1 MMFPENLLIMKYQKN
16 TDEYF
21 MNLALEEAKK
31 AESKLEVPV
40 GCVIVKDNKI
50 IAKAHNLRE
59 SKQSSLAHAEII
71 AIEKACKKVGSWR
84 LEDCDI
90 FITLEPCLMCSGAII
105 NSRIKRVVYGTTE
118 PKFGAHQ
125 SKTNVYEIDF
135 NHKTEVKAGVLAE
148 ESNRMLK
155 DFFKNIRSE
164 KN

>member
-1 MMFPENLLIMKYQKN
+1 MKYQKN

-21 MNLALEEAKK
+21 MQAALNEAKK
-31 AESKLEVPV
+31 AEAKLEVPV

-50 IAKAHNLRE
+50 ISRAYNLRE
-59 SKQSSLAHAEII
+59 SKQSSLAHAEIL

-84 LEDCDI
+84 LEDCVLYV
-90 FITLEPCLMCSGAII
+90 TLEPCLMCSGAII
-105 NSRIKRVVYGTTE
+105 NSRIKRMVYGTTE
-118 PKFGAHQ
+118 PKFGVHQ

-135 NHKTEVKAGVLAE
+135 NHKTEVTAGVLAE
-148 ESNRMLK
+148 ESNKLLK